1 MHSTFVLT
9 AVAMLA
15 FAANSLWAREALG
28 TVSIEAAGYTAVRIV
43 SGALVLY
50 VVMRRGQ
57 FQSASVDRRLPGD
70 WWAAAALFVYA
81 IAFSAAYLSLGAAT
95 GALILFS
102 SVQASMLAF
111 GLFKGDRPSLRELT
125 GFAIAFAAFVYLIL
139 PGVGRPD
146 LGGSLLM
153 IASGIAWAVYTL
165 RGRGSRDPIGE
176 TAGNFVRAS
185 VFCLPLAIFALLYE
199 TATLTGVLLALGS
212 GIVASGLGYSVWYR
226 ALRGLTTFQAA
237 LIQLSVPVIAAL
249 GAILF
254 LNERLTLHFVV
265 AAALVIGGIA
275 FAILAKQ
282 KRQS

>member
-15 FAANSLWAREALG
+15 FAANSLLAREALG

-50 VVMRRGQ
+50 GLMRRGQ
-57 FQSASVDRRLPGD
+57 LQSASVDRALPGD

-111 GLFKGDRPSLRELT
+111 GLFKGDRSSLQEVI

-146 LGGSLLM
+146 LVGSLLM
-153 IASGIAWAVYTL
+153 IASGMAWAVYTL

-176 TAGNFVRAS
+176 TAGNFLRAS
-185 VFCLPLAIFALLYE
+185 VFCLPLAGFALVYE
-199 TATLTGVLLALGS
+199 TATLAGIVLALGS

-237 LIQLSVPVIAAL
+237 LIQLSVSVIAAL

-265 AAALVIGGIA
+265 AAAFVIGGIA

-282 KRQS
+282 KRQA

>member
-1 MHSTFVLT
+1 MQSTILLT

-15 FAANSLWAREALG
+15 FAANSLLAREALG
-28 TVSIEAAGYTAVRIV
+28 GASIEAAGYTAVRII
-43 SGALVLY
+43 SGAIVLY
-50 VVMRRGQ
+50 GLMRRGQ
-57 FQSASVDRRLPGD
+57 TASRVTVPNLPGD
-70 WWAAAALFVYA
+70 WWAATALFVYA

-102 SVQASMLAF
+102 SVQASMVTF
-111 GLFKGDRPSLRELT
+111 GLVKGDRPSLREII
-125 GFAIAFAAFVYLIL
+125 GFSIAFAAFVYLIL

-146 LGGSLLM
+146 PIGCVLM

-165 RGRGSRDPIGE
+165 RGRGSQDPIGQ

-185 VFCLPLAIFALLYE
+185 AFCLPLAGVALVYE
-199 TATLTGVLLALGS
+199 TASLTGVLLALAS
-212 GIVASGLGYSVWYR
+212 GIVASGLGYAIWYR
-226 ALRGLTTFQAA
+226 ALRGLATFQAA

-265 AAALVIGGIA
+265 AGGCVIGGIA
-275 FAILAKQ
+275 LAILAKQ
-282 KRQS
+282 KRPS